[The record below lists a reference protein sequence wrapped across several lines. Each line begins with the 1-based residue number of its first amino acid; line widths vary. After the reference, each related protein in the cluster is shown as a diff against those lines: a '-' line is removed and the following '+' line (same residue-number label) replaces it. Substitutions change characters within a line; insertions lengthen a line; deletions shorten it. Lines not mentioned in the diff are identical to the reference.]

1 MSYNS
6 TYSLI
11 AIIQKSNAFLGLKKL
26 LDQIRDQ
33 TKPIDRNDYIFP
45 KLKSPVKRN
54 KLPRDGESEG
64 SNSRVE
70 QCLLPSNNMLTTTKV
85 NQNKRKLSKRCPHW
99 RTNKNAFDKLSYKDE
114 KIGDSKV
121 PSKLLNF
128 STSLITSHYFNN

>member
-1 MSYNS
+1 M
-6 TYSLI
+6 
-11 AIIQKSNAFLGLKKL
+11 

-33 TKPIDRNDYIFP
+33 TKSINRSDFVFP

-54 KLPRDGESEG
+54 RDESNDESSNKLPRDGECEG
-64 SNSRVE
+64 SNSRVS
-70 QCLLPSNNMLTTTKV
+70 QYLQLSNNMLTTTKV
-85 NQNKRKLSKRCPHW
+85 NQNKHKLSKRCPDW
-99 RTNKNAFDKLSYKDE
+99 RTNKNAFDKVICKDE